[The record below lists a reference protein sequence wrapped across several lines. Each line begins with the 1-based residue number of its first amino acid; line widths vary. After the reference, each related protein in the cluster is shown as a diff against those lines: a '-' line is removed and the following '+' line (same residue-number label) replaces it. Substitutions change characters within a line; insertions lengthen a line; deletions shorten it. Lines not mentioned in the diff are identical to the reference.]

1 VKIAQELF
9 KNFVAYER
17 GAIRS
22 YVLQLIKDRIWP
34 LMESKERSILF
45 SSIVKEFLSGPENG
59 FSQKSVVEAL
69 DILRIPA
76 GDLIWFLS

>member
-1 VKIAQELF
+1 
-9 KNFVAYER
+9 
-17 GAIRS
+17 
-22 YVLQLIKDRIWP
+22 
-34 LMESKERSILF
+34 MESKERSILF

-76 GDLIWFLS
+76 GDLIWFLSQSFGLGSEEAAQI